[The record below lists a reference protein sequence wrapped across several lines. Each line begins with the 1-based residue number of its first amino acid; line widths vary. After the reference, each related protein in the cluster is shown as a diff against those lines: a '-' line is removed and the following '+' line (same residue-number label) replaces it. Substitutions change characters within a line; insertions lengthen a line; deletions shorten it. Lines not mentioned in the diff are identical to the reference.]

1 MDTKPAEL
9 DIKTADLDIQLE
21 THIFTCVK
29 YLNSPDN
36 GFSANLYLLIEAI
49 EHCEGVKDEGVK
61 LIAKGLLKS
70 VMYHKIEKHNMEEV
84 NQRLADWKAK
94 KEAPP
99 N

>member
-1 MDTKPAEL
+1 MDTTPAKL
-9 DIKTADLDIQLE
+9 DIDTANLDIQLE
-21 THIFTCVK
+21 NHLFTCVK

-36 GFSANLYLLIEAI
+36 GFSANLFLLLEAI

-70 VMYHKIEKHNMEEV
+70 VMYHKIEKMDMEQV

-94 KEAPP
+94 KDAPP